1 MLLFCS
7 YEQSKTAMQNT
18 PSQASIEIRLQRVI
32 SYLHTHLDEDLDLNK
47 LADIAYMSPYHWHR
61 VYLAVYGESVVAT
74 VKRLRLQGAA
84 TLLIR
89 GDLPITKIAKQS
101 GYPNVQSFTR
111 IFAAAYGLPPARYR
125 KEGHFSLLSQAVSN
139 PTRSDKM
146 YTVAI
151 KTIPA
156 VELFGLE
163 HEGSYLKINQT
174 FDLIGSSA
182 SARSL
187 FTVDTRWIGVYFD
200 DPHVTAEKD
209 LRSKACINV
218 PAGTSLAA
226 PFERYKIDAGKYAV
240 LTYQGPYA
248 DLEAVI
254 QWLCGSWL
262 PASGQEAA
270 NAPMFEE
277 YLNDPRNTAARDL
290 LTALYLPLR

>member
-1 MLLFCS
+1 
-7 YEQSKTAMQNT
+7 MQNNL
-18 PSQASIEIRLQRVI
+18 SQASIELRLQRVI
-32 SYLHTHLDEDLDLNK
+32 SYLHTHLEEDLDLNK
-47 LADIAYMSPYHWHR
+47 LAEIACMSPYHWHR

-84 TLLIR
+84 TLLSH
-89 GDLPITKIAKQS
+89 GDLPIEKIARQS

-125 KEGHFSLLSQAVSN
+125 KEGSPLSQAVST
-139 PTRSDKM
+139 PARSEKM
-146 YTVAI
+146 YPVAI
-151 KTIPA
+151 KTYPEI
-156 VELFGLE
+156 ELFGLE
-163 HEGSYLKINQT
+163 HQGSYLKINQT
-174 FDLIGSSA
+174 FDLIASST

-187 FTVDTRWIGVYFD
+187 FTADTRWIGVYFD
-200 DPHVTAEKD
+200 DPHITTEKD
-209 LRSKACINV
+209 LRSKACISV

-226 PFERYKIDAGKYAV
+226 PFVQYKIDAGKYAV

-277 YLNDPRNTAARDL
+277 YLNDPRNTAPQEL
-290 LTALYLPLR
+290 LTTLYLPLL